1 MNRSNTAAEQRAAS
15 AALIRPQDEDFDR
28 YLLIDDSDEY
38 GTEIHTLLRE
48 RTPRGLEVL
57 S

>member
-28 YLLIDDSDEY
+28 YLLIDDGDEY
-38 GTEIHTLLRE
+38 AGEITTIPRE
-48 RTPRGLEVL
+48 RSPRGLEVL